1 MLKLGDDSGRSSL
14 VPLPRAE
21 SFFRNR
27 GKNVQ
32 CTTKVCQ
39 LAAGTCDKV
48 PSFTATLVDGVA
60 LEGASAESD
69 SSSLSGADFLARAS
83 PGTNQN
89 AFGLHTTRSRD
100 RSAGPSLRLVA
111 AGSQLGCDRA
121 STKIGIIRDHP

>member
-1 MLKLGDDSGRSSL
+1 MRCFDLLG
-14 VPLPRAE
+14 PLPRAE

-60 LEGASAESD
+60 LEGASAESY

>member
-1 MLKLGDDSGRSSL
+1 M
-14 VPLPRAE
+14 
-21 SFFRNR
+21 
-27 GKNVQ
+27 
-32 CTTKVCQ
+32 
-39 LAAGTCDKV
+39 
-48 PSFTATLVDGVA
+48 DGVA
-60 LEGASAESD
+60 LEGASAESY

-111 AGSQLGCDRA
+111 AGSRLGCDRA